1 MPNAVAASG
10 DCQPLNRSTQR
21 LRFSVQGA
29 WANPAVPRDGEA
41 GRVSSEGSPNQ
52 QVAIPTVDQRP
63 GGFFSLL
70 VQKITD
76 EVVGGHLGWSHQS
89 EDWRMATDYF
99 FVAVASTIFMSKAPG
114 D

>member
-21 LRFSVQGA
+21 LHFSVQA
-29 WANPAVPRDGEA
+29 
-41 GRVSSEGSPNQ
+41 
-52 QVAIPTVDQRP
+52 TVDQRP